1 MGKWC
6 CIPLGLSINGDDR
19 DCLLDTMQI
28 SCTKRAG
35 FQGDRKIFWVTA
47 KGLQSIFRV
56 TARVT
61 PTIHGALHWFVFE
74 LVIDYGIFN
83 SQLWGERPWDGFAK
97 GFAAYDPFSLC
108 TSCVSRYSPHHG
120 FLFAILSG

>member
-1 MGKWC
+1 MSRKNGAVFHSVC
-6 CIPLGLSINGDDR
+6 PLTVTTGTVYLIPCKVPAQNG
-19 DCLLDTMQI
+19 
-28 SCTKRAG
+28 RA
-35 FQGDRKIFWVTA
+35 
-47 KGLQSIFRV
+47 SRV

-61 PTIHGALHWFVFE
+61 PTIYERRPWFVGE
-74 LVIDYGIFN
+74 PVIDYGIFN
-83 SQLWGERPWDGFAK
+83 SQLWGERPWDGYAK

>member
-1 MGKWC
+1 MSRKNGAIFHSVC
-6 CIPLGLSINGDDR
+6 PITVTTGTVYLIPCKFPAQNG
-19 DCLLDTMQI
+19 
-28 SCTKRAG
+28 RAS
-35 FQGDRKIFWVTA
+35 RVTA

-61 PTIHGALHWFVFE
+61 PTIHGALPWFVFE

-83 SQLWGERPWDGFAK
+83 SQLWGELPQDGYAK

-108 TSCVSRYSPHHG
+108 TFCVSRYSPHHG